1 MKLKTFRGGIHP
13 DGHKDISKGQPV
25 SSYLP
30 DGDLVFPVNQHI
42 GKPAK
47 PIVAKGDPVLAG
59 QIIAEA
65 DGFVSAN
72 IISSCSGRVKAIEER
87 HTASGARAT
96 CIIIENDGKYTTV
109 PDIGKTPHNGTLSNK
124 DILDAIKAAG
134 IVGMGGA
141 GFPTHVKLT
150 SKNPDAIDYVIAN
163 GYGTLSNKDILD
175 AIKAAGIVGM
185 GGAGFPTH
193 VKLTS
198 KNPDAID
205 YVIAN
210 GSECEPYITCDDRL
224 MQDGNR
230 AIVEGLRLVLQL
242 FPNAH
247 GVIAIEDNKPE
258 AIRAMEAV
266 CAGEKQISVQ
276 PVLAKYPEGGERNLI
291 SVISG
296 RDLRF
301 GQLPADVGCIVCN
314 VATLYAIYR
323 AVHFSEPLMERYFT
337 VSGDAVSNPC
347 TMKVRIGTPFREL
360 IEAAGGIK
368 NGCTIKKVLSG
379 GPMMGIA
386 LSSLDVPVCKNN
398 NALTVFAEDEVEKAQ
413 LQMTAC
419 IRCGRCTRA
428 CPIHLTPQMMADAA
442 ERGDYEQFEK
452 RLYGLDCFACG
463 SCTYVCPAK
472 RPLMQLFKQTKAAI
486 LAAKRK

>member
-13 DGHKDISKGQPV
+13 EGHKELSLGQPV
-25 SSYLP
+25 KTCLP
-30 DGDLVFPVNQHI
+30 KGDLVFPLNQHI

-47 PIVAKGDPVLAG
+47 PVVAKGDPVLAG

-72 IISSCSGRVKAIEER
+72 IVSSCSGKVKAIEER
-87 HTASGARAT
+87 HTAAGARAM
-96 CIIIENDGKYTTV
+96 CIVIENDGQYTLA
-109 PDIGKTPHNGTLSNK
+109 PGIGKTPHNGTLSNK

-134 IVGMGGA
+134 IIGLGGA
-141 GFPTHVKLT
+141 GFPTHVKL
-150 SKNPDAIDYVIAN
+150 SCKDPDAID
-163 GYGTLSNKDILD
+163 
-175 AIKAAGIVGM
+175 
-185 GGAGFPTH
+185 F
-193 VKLTS
+193 
-198 KNPDAID
+198 
-205 YVIAN
+205 VIAN

-224 MQDGNR
+224 MQDENR
-230 AIVEGLRLVLQL
+230 GIVEGLRLVLQL
-242 FPNAH
+242 FPNAQ

-258 AIRAMEAV
+258 AIKAMEAV

-276 PVLAKYPEGGERNLI
+276 PVMAKYPEGGERNLI

-323 AVHFSEPLMERYFT
+323 AVHKSEPLMERYFT
-337 VSGDAVSNPC
+337 VSGDAVANPQ
-347 TMKVRIGTPFREL
+347 TLKVRIGTSCAEIL
-360 IEAAGGIK
+360 EAAGGLK
-368 NGCTIKKVLSG
+368 PDVEVKKALFG
-379 GPMMGIA
+379 GPMMGVA
-386 LSSLDVPVCKNN
+386 LTTFDVAVCKNN
-398 NALTVFAEDEVEKAQ
+398 NALTVLTQDDVEIAESQE
-413 LQMTAC
+413 TAC

-428 CPIHLTPQMMADAA
+428 CPIHLIPQMMADAA
-442 ERGDYEQFEK
+442 ERGDYEQYEK
-452 RLYGLDCFACG
+452 RLYGLDCIACG

-486 LAAKRK
+486 MAAKRK

>member
-1 MKLKTFRGGIHP
+1 MKHKTFRGGIHP
-13 DGHKDISKGQPV
+13 EGHKELSKGQPV
-25 SSYLP
+25 RPYLP
-30 DGDLVFPVNQHI
+30 KGDLVFPLNQHI
-42 GKPAK
+42 GKPAR
-47 PIVAKGDPVLAG
+47 PVVAKGDAVLVG

-72 IISSCSGRVKAIEER
+72 IVSSCSGRVKAIEER
-87 HTASGARAT
+87 HVASGART
-96 CIIIENDGKYTTV
+96 ICIIIENDGQYT
-109 PDIGKTPHNGTLSNK
+109 PAPGIGNEPREGTLSSK

-141 GFPTHVKLT
+141 GFPTQVKLT
-150 SKNPDAIDYVIAN
+150 SKNPE
-163 GYGTLSNKDILD
+163 
-175 AIKAAGIVGM
+175 
-185 GGAGFPTH
+185 
-193 VKLTS
+193 
-198 KNPDAID
+198 AID

-224 MQDGNR
+224 MQDENR
-230 AIVEGLRLVLQL
+230 GILEGLRTVLQL
-242 FPNAH
+242 FPNAQ
-247 GVIAIEDNKPE
+247 GVIAIEDNKPD
-258 AIRAMEAV
+258 AIQAMEAV
-266 CAGEKQISVQ
+266 CAGEKNISVQ
-276 PVLAKYPEGGERNLI
+276 PVMAKYPEGGERNLI

-301 GQLPADVGCIVCN
+301 GQLPADVGCVVCN
-314 VATLYAIYR
+314 VATLNAIYH
-323 AVHFSEPLMERYFT
+323 AVHKSEPLVERYFT
-337 VSGDAVSNPC
+337 VSGDAVAAPC
-347 TMKVRIGTPFREL
+347 TLSVRIGTPVSEL

-368 NGCTIKKVLSG
+368 SGCTVKKVLFG

-398 NALTVFAEDEVEKAQ
+398 NALTVLSEDEVETAAGQ
-413 LQMTAC
+413 LTAC

-452 RLYGLDCFACG
+452 KLYGLDCFACG

>member
-59 QIIAEA
+59 QMIAEA

-109 PDIGKTPHNGTLSNK
+109 PDIGKTPHN
-124 DILDAIKAAG
+124 
-134 IVGMGGA
+134 
-141 GFPTHVKLT
+141 
-150 SKNPDAIDYVIAN
+150 
-163 GYGTLSNKDILD
+163 GTLSNKDILD

>member
-30 DGDLVFPVNQHI
+30 NGDLIFPVNQHI

-72 IISSCSGRVKAIEER
+72 IVSSCSGRVKAVEER
-87 HTASGARAT
+87 RTASGARAT
-96 CIIIENDGKYTTV
+96 CIVIENDGKYTTV
-109 PDIGKTPHNGTLSNK
+109 PNIGKTPHDGTLSNK
-124 DILDAIKAAG
+124 DILDAIR
-134 IVGMGGA
+134 
-141 GFPTHVKLT
+141 
-150 SKNPDAIDYVIAN
+150 
-163 GYGTLSNKDILD
+163 
-175 AIKAAGIVGM
+175 AAGIVGM

-337 VSGDAVSNPC
+337 VSGDAVADPC
-347 TMKVRIGTPFREL
+347 TMKVRIGTPVCEL

-368 NGCTIKKVLSG
+368 SGCTIKKVLSG

-413 LQMTAC
+413 AQMTAC

>member
-59 QIIAEA
+59 QMIAEA

-72 IISSCSGRVKAIEER
+72 IISSCSGRVKSIEER

-109 PDIGKTPHNGTLSNK
+109 PDIGKTPH
-124 DILDAIKAAG
+124 D
-134 IVGMGGA
+134 
-141 GFPTHVKLT
+141 
-150 SKNPDAIDYVIAN
+150 
-163 GYGTLSNKDILD
+163 GTLSNKDILD

>member
-13 DGHKDISKGQPV
+13 EGHKELSKNLPV
-25 SSYLP
+25 ETYLP
-30 DGDLVFPVNQHI
+30 KGDLVFPINQHI
-42 GKPAK
+42 GKPAR
-47 PIVAKGDPVLAG
+47 PIVAKGDAVLAG

-72 IISSCSGRVKAIEER
+72 IISSCSGTVKSVEER
-87 HTASGARAT
+87 RIASGARAT
-96 CIIIENDGKYTTV
+96 CIVIENDGQYTLA
-109 PDIGKTPHNGTLSNK
+109 PGIGKTPHNGTLSNK
-124 DILDAIKAAG
+124 DILDTIKAAG
-134 IVGMGGA
+134 IVGLGGA
-141 GFPTHVKLT
+141 GFPTQ
-150 SKNPDAIDYVIAN
+150 
-163 GYGTLSNKDILD
+163 
-175 AIKAAGIVGM
+175 
-185 GGAGFPTH
+185 

-224 MQDGNR
+224 MQNENR
-230 AIVEGLRLVLQL
+230 GILEGLRLVLQL
-242 FPNAH
+242 FPNAQ
-247 GVIAIEDNKPE
+247 GIIAIEDNKPE

-276 PVLAKYPEGGERNLI
+276 PVMAKYPEGGERNLI

-301 GQLPADVGCIVCN
+301 GQLPADVGCVVCN

-337 VSGDAVSNPC
+337 VSGTAIASPR
-347 TMKVRIGTPFREL
+347 TLSVRIGTPVSEL

-368 NGCTIKKVLSG
+368 PGCTVKKVLSG

-398 NALTVFAEDEVEKAQ
+398 NALTVLAEDEVEKAQ
-413 LQMTAC
+413 SQLTAC

>member
-59 QIIAEA
+59 QMIAEA

-109 PDIGKTPHNGTLSNK
+109 PDIGKTPH
-124 DILDAIKAAG
+124 D
-134 IVGMGGA
+134 
-141 GFPTHVKLT
+141 
-150 SKNPDAIDYVIAN
+150 
-163 GYGTLSNKDILD
+163 GTLSNKDILD

-347 TMKVRIGTPFREL
+347 TMKVRMGTPVREL

-398 NALTVFAEDEVEKAQ
+398 NALTVFEAAAVEKAQ

>member
-13 DGHKDISKGQPV
+13 DGHKDISKGQPA

-59 QIIAEA
+59 QMIAEA

-109 PDIGKTPHNGTLSNK
+109 PDIGKTPHN
-124 DILDAIKAAG
+124 
-134 IVGMGGA
+134 
-141 GFPTHVKLT
+141 
-150 SKNPDAIDYVIAN
+150 
-163 GYGTLSNKDILD
+163 GTLSNKDILD

-419 IRCGRCTRA
+419 IGCGRCTRA

>member
-13 DGHKDISKGQPV
+13 DGHKDISKGRPV

-30 DGDLVFPVNQHI
+30 NGDLIFPVNQHI

-72 IISSCSGRVKAIEER
+72 IVSSCSGKVKAVEER
-87 HTASGARAT
+87 RTASGARAT
-96 CIIIENDGKYTTV
+96 CIVIENDGKYTTV
-109 PDIGKTPHNGTLSNK
+109 PNIGKTPHDGTLSNK
-124 DILDAIKAAG
+124 DILDAIR
-134 IVGMGGA
+134 
-141 GFPTHVKLT
+141 
-150 SKNPDAIDYVIAN
+150 
-163 GYGTLSNKDILD
+163 
-175 AIKAAGIVGM
+175 AAGIVGM

-247 GVIAIEDNKPE
+247 GVIAIENNKPE

-337 VSGDAVSNPC
+337 VSGDAVADPC
-347 TMKVRIGTPFREL
+347 TMKVRIGTPVCEL

-368 NGCTIKKVLSG
+368 SGCTIKKVLSG

-413 LQMTAC
+413 AQMTAC

>member
-59 QIIAEA
+59 QMIAEA

-72 IISSCSGRVKAIEER
+72 IISSCSGRVKSIEER

-109 PDIGKTPHNGTLSNK
+109 PDIGKTPH
-124 DILDAIKAAG
+124 D
-134 IVGMGGA
+134 
-141 GFPTHVKLT
+141 
-150 SKNPDAIDYVIAN
+150 
-163 GYGTLSNKDILD
+163 GTLSNKDILD

-347 TMKVRIGTPFREL
+347 TMKVRMGTPFREL

-368 NGCTIKKVLSG
+368 NGCAIKKVLSG